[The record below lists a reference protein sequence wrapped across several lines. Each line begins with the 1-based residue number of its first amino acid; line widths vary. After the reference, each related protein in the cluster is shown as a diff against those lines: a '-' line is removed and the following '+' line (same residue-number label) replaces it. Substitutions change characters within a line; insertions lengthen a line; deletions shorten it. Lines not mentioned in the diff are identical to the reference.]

1 MASISTSKPIQ
12 NVKQRLTAKSWKIKG
27 ITSSRGKSPDL
38 HRAPL
43 EGENRST
50 SPKTLTLYRVPRRVR
65 AALLMLNP
73 GQRRADR
80 AGDRS
85 PGPAPQSPAGGT
97 ALKGSPLPSPPPPWE
112 VPPDL
117 SLSTTGPVS
126 PQPAGAPSPGRA
138 THGLLPLIV
147 RRSPL
152 RSRTLECS
160 PADAISRTCSTTLIP
175 VAENRGAE
183 GTDGKETDNAAA
195 RRHSK
200 MAPPGGPRAPPPAG
214 ARDTAFMA
222 DERPDRREEGQPGS
236 VRAAPGPRQP
246 RACAASGRERRCWAL
261 REPARR

>member
-1 MASISTSKPIQ
+1 
-12 NVKQRLTAKSWKIKG
+12 
-27 ITSSRGKSPDL
+27 
-38 HRAPL
+38 
-43 EGENRST
+43 
-50 SPKTLTLYRVPRRVR
+50 
-65 AALLMLNP
+65 MLNP

-97 ALKGSPLPSPPPPWE
+97 ALKASPLPSPPPPCE

-126 PQPAGAPSPGRA
+126 AQPAGAPSPGRA

-175 VAENRGAE
+175 AAENRGAE
-183 GTDGKETDNAAA
+183 GTDGKEADNAAA
-195 RRHSK
+195 AR
-200 MAPPGGPRAPPPAG
+200 PPALQNGATGGSSRAAACRRPRRCLHGGRAARQAAGRAARDG
-214 ARDTAFMA
+214 ARRA
-222 DERPDRREEGQPGS
+222 RPP
-236 VRAAPGPRQP
+236 AAPRLRSFG
-246 RACAASGRERRCWAL
+246 AGEALSAEGAAGR
-261 REPARR
+261 